1 MKKFDENE
9 IEDAEIVEAEPIE
22 PEEIAEHESEMAEP
36 MHPALVSASMPV
48 PQGNLDSYIR
58 MANQYPILTA
68 EQEKELAER
77 YYYDEDVEAAKQLIL
92 SHMRFV
98 IHIARG
104 YLGYGLPLADLIQEG
119 NIGLMKAVK
128 RFDPN
133 VGVRL
138 VSFAVHWVKAEIHEY
153 VLKNWRIVKVATTK
167 AQRKLFFNLR
177 KNKNRLAWFN
187 EEEIKKVADDLGVTV
202 EEVREMESRMTGQDL
217 GFDLPVGEDDDE
229 AYVPSMYIEDNS
241 SNFADDLE
249 DEQHNGQATAQLA
262 YALATLDERSQDI
275 IKTRWLDDN
284 KATLQDLA
292 DKYNISAERVRQLE
306 NAALKKIKEAITL
319 EE

>member
-1 MKKFDENE
+1 MKKFDD
-9 IEDAEIVEAEPIE
+9 IDDAEVIE
-22 PEEIAEHESEMAEP
+22 PEEIEEAELAKEADDKTSDV
-36 MHPALVSASMPV
+36 MHPALLSGGMPV
-48 PQGNLDSYIR
+48 TTGNLDSYIR
-58 MANQYPILTA
+58 MANQYPILSA

-187 EEEIKKVADDLGVTV
+187 EEEIKK
-202 EEVREMESRMTGQDL
+202 SRSRFRG
-217 GFDLPVGEDDDE
+217 
-229 AYVPSMYIEDNS
+229 I
-241 SNFADDLE
+241 
-249 DEQHNGQATAQLA
+249 
-262 YALATLDERSQDI
+262 
-275 IKTRWLDDN
+275 
-284 KATLQDLA
+284 
-292 DKYNISAERVRQLE
+292 
-306 NAALKKIKEAITL
+306 
-319 EE
+319 

>member
-1 MKKFDENE
+1 MNKYDEDL
-9 IEDAEIVEAEPIE
+9 IEDAEVIESEDVEPIHPDELEALEAEK
-22 PEEIAEHESEMAEP
+22 AV
-36 MHPALVSASMPV
+36 HPALLQGGMPV

-58 MANQYPILTA
+58 IANQYPILSA

-77 YYYDEDVEAAKQLIL
+77 YYYDEDLEAAKQLIL

-177 KNKNRLAWFN
+177 KNKHRLAWFN
-187 EEEIKKVADDLGVTV
+187 EDEIQKVADDLGVSPQ
-202 EEVREMESRMTGQDL
+202 EVREMESRMTGQDL
-217 GFDLPVGEDDDE
+217 GFDLPVGEDDSE
-229 AYVPSMYIEDNS
+229 AYTPSMYLEDNS
-241 SNFADDLE
+241 SNFADELE
-249 DEQHNGQATAQLA
+249 DEEQMGEATAQLA
-262 YALATLDERSQDI
+262 YALSTLDERSQDI
-275 IKTRWLDDN
+275 IKTRWLDEN
-284 KATLQDLA
+284 KATLQELA

-306 NAALKKIKEAITL
+306 NAALKKIKDAVTL
-319 EE
+319 D